1 MPPSEQPDRRYQIH
15 HYPATL
21 IETITRSR
29 ARPLTL
35 RPILPQDA
43 DLLARLVDGLTP
55 VTRRNRF
62 HGAIR
67 LSASHLQQMSALD
80 YRNHLALVV
89 TTEVDGAEQ
98 LVADARYVVD
108 PGGRGA
114 EFALL
119 VADGWQRQGVGAW
132 AMQSLQRAATKAGLQ
147 WLHGDVLRGN
157 LPMLSLM
164 QRCGFALSPHAEDD
178 QMVKA
183 QWRLGAQTVPPFTV
197 KHSFR
202 SWLRHA
208 WPASVQAAAR

>member
-89 TTEVDGAEQ
+89 TTEVDGSEQ
-98 LVADARYVVD
+98 LIADARYVAD
-108 PGGRGA
+108 PDGRGA

-164 QRCGFALSPHAEDD
+164 QRCGFALSAHAEVD